1 MDAHRK
7 TNSTKLVPKSKDKIQ
22 KSVEVSKET
31 EGMIALRNL
40 LNIFLTINK
49 MFSLSLL
56 EISLERMAEVN
67 SVLRIIAES
76 IGKLKICL
84 ILPQIFDN
92 PMILQK
98 SLNSAD
104 YEYCKCLI
112 DEYIQE
118 KVQMYIL
125 NFEYI
130 LLLRLC
136 SSRKRRYLSRN
147 PSI

>member
-1 MDAHRK
+1 
-7 TNSTKLVPKSKDKIQ
+7 
-22 KSVEVSKET
+22 
-31 EGMIALRNL
+31 
-40 LNIFLTINK
+40 
-49 MFSLSLL
+49 MFSLS

-76 IGKLKICL
+76 IEKLKICL

-104 YEYCKCLI
+104 YEYCKSLI

-136 SSRKRRYLSRN
+136 SSRKRIYLSRN